1 MVIIQSTRY
10 NSVNLNVSFLDI
22 VQNKDSM
29 KNIDSPRLLL
39 THLPYLYLPRQL
51 RNGTG
56 KIVYL
61 TRNPKDV
68 YVSYFN
74 FQKGKLM
81 MGRSMASWEDFF
93 ESTVLGEGWYTN
105 VELAVVAMTTKLTS
119 HRYCPKY

>member
-10 NSVNLNVSFLDI
+10 NSVNLDVSFLDI
-22 VQNKDSM
+22 VQTKDSM

-39 THLPYLYLPRQL
+39 THLPYRYLPRQL

-56 KIVYL
+56 KIIYL

-74 FQKGKLM
+74 FQKGKEHGI
-81 MGRSMASWEDFF
+81 MGRIF
-93 ESTVLGEGWYTN
+93 
-105 VELAVVAMTTKLTS
+105 
-119 HRYCPKY
+119 

>member
-10 NSVNLNVSFLDI
+10 NSVNLDVSFLDI
-22 VQNKDSM
+22 VQNKDSI

-39 THLPYLYLPRQL
+39 THLPYRQL

-74 FQKGKLM
+74 FQKGKEHGI
-81 MGRSMASWEDFF
+81 MGIIF
-93 ESTVLGEGWYTN
+93 
-105 VELAVVAMTTKLTS
+105 
-119 HRYCPKY
+119 